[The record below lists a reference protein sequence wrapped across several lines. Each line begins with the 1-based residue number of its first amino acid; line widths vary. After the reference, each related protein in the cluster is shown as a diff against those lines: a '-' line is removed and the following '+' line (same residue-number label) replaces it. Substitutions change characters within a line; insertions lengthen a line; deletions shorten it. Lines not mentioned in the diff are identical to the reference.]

1 MTISPVLIYIWGT
14 LFLAFLALVVYRG
27 QLTRYEAE
35 QLFLEDEASIVQ
47 RNKMQREQLVRD
59 LSRIRPVLSVCGVAA
74 GVVTATVVTLY
85 TYNAWLNIP

>member
-1 MTISPVLIYIWGT
+1 MTISPVLLYIWGI

-35 QLFLEDEASIVQ
+35 QLFLEDEAAIVQ
-47 RNKMQREQLVRD
+47 RNKTEREKIVRS
-59 LSRIRPVLSVCGVAA
+59 LSRIRPILSVCGVAA
-74 GVVTATVVTLY
+74 GIVTATVVTIY

>member
-1 MTISPVLIYIWGT
+1 MTISPLLLYIWGV

-35 QLFLEDEASIVQ
+35 QLFLEDEALIVQ
-47 RNKMQREQLVRD
+47 RNKTEREKIVRN
-59 LSRIRPVLSVCGVAA
+59 LSRIRPILRVCGVAA
-74 GVVTATVVTLY
+74 GVVTATVVTIY